1 MWIVASF
8 HSTSLPFIQI
18 LPVPG
23 NAIKM
28 LLIEDILA
36 HSLLRRLGDRQVT

>member
-18 LPVPG
+18 VPVPAK
-23 NAIKM
+23 AITE
-28 LLIEDILA
+28 LLEL
-36 HSLLRRLGDRQVT
+36 

>member
-1 MWIVASF
+1 MWMLASR

-23 NAIKM
+23 NPINAPY
-28 LLIEDILA
+28 EVILTD
-36 HSLLRRLGDRQVT
+36 LTPVYRRRR

>member
-1 MWIVASF
+1 MWMFASF

-23 NAIKM
+23 NAM
-28 LLIEDILA
+28 SAPE
-36 HSLLRRLGDRQVT
+36 RRS